1 MERKDIQE
9 LLAQNLYPS
18 VSVFLP
24 VYHAHAGD
32 RQQTTVRIKNLLRQV
47 EERLLHENT
56 KRDIAPIMER
66 LEALAADVD
75 PQQRCDGLAL
85 FANASY
91 SRAVCIPTPVEERII
106 INHCFV
112 TRDLVVGFFRSP
124 RYRVL
129 SLTEKETHLY
139 EGRRDKL
146 QEVKNDLFPVKC
158 DVEGVETELPST
170 FGIDPGILHEK
181 LERDYFN
188 RVEKALEEVQD
199 ADPLPLAL
207 VGVERTICH
216 FRDVLSGSRKNK
228 FDVIAKL
235 HGNFENLPLR
245 ALEEKIAP
253 LVEESLKEEQK
264 RHRFRLDEAVGP
276 GRATF
281 GLKQVWKE
289 ALVGRIDTLLVEEDY
304 HQPARVHDNGIPRG
318 ELEYVTEALREQAD
332 VLDDA
337 VDETVETVLNNSG
350 DVVFYPPGALGE
362 RGRIAAI
369 LRY

>member
-9 LLAQNLYPS
+9 LLAQNTYPS
-18 VSVFLP
+18 VSIFLP

-32 RQQTTVRIKNLLRQV
+32 RQQTSVRIKNLLRQV
-47 EERLLHENT
+47 EERLLQENSR
-56 KRDIAPIMER
+56 RDITPIMER
-66 LEALAADVD
+66 LEALAAEVD
-75 PQQRCDGLAL
+75 PQQRCEGLAL
-85 FANASY
+85 FANASF
-91 SRAVCIPTPVEERII
+91 SKAVCIPTPVEERIL
-106 INHCFV
+106 INHCFI

-146 QEVKNDLFPVKC
+146 QEVKNGLFPMTR
-158 DVEGVETELPST
+158 DVEGVVTEMSST
-170 FGIDPGILHEK
+170 FGVEPSIEYEK
-181 LERDYFN
+181 GERDYFN

-199 ADPLPLAL
+199 AEPLPLVL
-207 VGVERTICH
+207 VGVERTICY
-216 FRDVLSGSRKNK
+216 FLEVLSGTRKNK
-228 FDVIAKL
+228 FDIIAKL

-245 ALEEKIAP
+245 ALEEKVAP
-253 LVEESLKEEQK
+253 LVEESLKQERE
-264 RHRFRLDEAVGP
+264 RHRFRLEEAVGP
-276 GRATF
+276 GRASF

-304 HQPARVHDNGIPRG
+304 HQPARLHDNGIPRG
-318 ELEYVTEALREQAD
+318 ELEYVTEAIREQPD
-332 VLDDA
+332 ILDDA
-337 VDETVETVLNNSG
+337 VDETVETVLNNRG